1 MSKSFVELEDEIMS
15 VLLKYKQEEM
25 ARLDE
30 PAYQIQKSRNI
41 DLGNGSDNDCLPLIS
56 ALEAIVSKNKR
67 GFIHSDYS
75 EDLKALEPILRK
87 LRADEMLV
95 QTLNGNMDIRRN
107 MVSQEI
113 AAERDEVIGKL
124 TDNRCFYEVAV
135 NEDFLTGGELN
146 EIASHLSE
154 LGFVKNDSYR
164 GFDGIDVVVF
174 GGFYDGEYKSL
185 SEQVKSFVPSGAV
198 RNFADNHIRIYEES
212 IGKSLAKKVED
223 MIDRPKR
230 LKI

>member
-41 DLGNGSDNDCLPLIS
+41 DLGNGNDDDCLPLIS
-56 ALEAIVSKNKR
+56 ALDAIVSKNKR

-87 LRADEMLV
+87 LRADEMLI

-113 AAERDEVIGKL
+113 AAERDEVIAKL
-124 TDNRCFYEVAV
+124 TDNRCFYEVAI

-164 GFDGIDVVVF
+164 GFDDIDVVVF

-212 IGKSLAKKVED
+212 ISKSLDKKVED

-230 LKI
+230 FKI

>member
-41 DLGNGSDNDCLPLIS
+41 DLGNGNDDDCLPLIS

-95 QTLNGNMDIRRN
+95 QTLNGNMDIRRS

-113 AAERDEVIGKL
+113 AAERDEVIAKL

-223 MIDRPKR
+223 MIDIPKR
-230 LKI
+230 FKI

>member
-1 MSKSFVELEDEIMS
+1 M
-15 VLLKYKQEEM
+15 
-25 ARLDE
+25 
-30 PAYQIQKSRNI
+30 
-41 DLGNGSDNDCLPLIS
+41 
-56 ALEAIVSKNKR
+56 SKNKR

-174 GGFYDGEYKSL
+174 GGFYDGKYKSL
-185 SEQVKSFVPSGAV
+185 CDQVKSFVPSGAV

-230 LKI
+230 FKI